1 MKLHEILLVEAR
13 IDDELENMAR
23 LKGSLEQRG
32 LLGGRGARRKLAD
45 EFVLRAVGSVLH
57 DYYSAAENIFKEIA
71 RVIDGRLPTGT
82 EWHKDLLRRM
92 KLTINGI
99 RPAVLRKSTFEK
111 LDEYRR
117 FRHLVRNIYGFNLLP
132 DRVAELL
139 EALPDLD
146 RALREDLQTFLATA
160 KRMTVEGLEA

>member
-1 MKLHEILLVEAR
+1 MKLHAILLVEAR
-13 IDDELENMAR
+13 IDDELENMTR
-23 LKGSLEQRG
+23 LKSSLEQRG
-32 LLGGRGARRKLAD
+32 LLRGRGARRKLAD

-71 RVIDGRLPTGT
+71 RAIDDRLPTGT
-82 EWHKDLLRRM
+82 EWHKDLLRQM

-132 DRVAELL
+132 DRVADLL

-160 KRMTVEGLEA
+160 KKTAAEELTP

>member
-32 LLGGRGARRKLAD
+32 LLRERGARRRLAD

-57 DYYSAAENIFKEIA
+57 DYYSAAENMFKEIA
-71 RVIDGRLPTGT
+71 RVIDGRLPMGT
-82 EWHKDLLRRM
+82 EWHKDLLRQM

-99 RPAVLRKSTFEK
+99 RPAILRKSTFEK
-111 LDEYRR
+111 LDEHRR
-117 FRHLVRNIYGFNLLP
+117 FRHLVSSIYGFNLLP
-132 DRVAELL
+132 DRVADLL

>member
-1 MKLHEILLVEAR
+1 MRLHEILLVEAR
-13 IDDELENMAR
+13 IADELENISR
-23 LKGSLEQRG
+23 LKNSLEQRG
-32 LLGGRGARRKLAD
+32 LLHEKGARKKLTD

-71 RVIDGRLPTGT
+71 KVVDGRLPTGT
-82 EWHKDLLRRM
+82 EWHKDLLRQM

-160 KRMTVEGLEA
+160 KRMAVEDLEA